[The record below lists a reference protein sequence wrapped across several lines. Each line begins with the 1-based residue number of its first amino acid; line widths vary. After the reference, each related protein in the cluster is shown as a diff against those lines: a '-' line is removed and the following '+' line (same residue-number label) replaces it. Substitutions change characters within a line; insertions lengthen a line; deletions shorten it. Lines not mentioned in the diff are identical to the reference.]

1 MTSERSPQYHAT
13 RLRVFAAVK
22 RLMHELK
29 RCPTIEEVKLEARM
43 SEHSVREHLASLNGA
58 DGLPYAI
65 GTKRARTQ
73 AGQYRRSLTYDEID
87 ASYVRGGTRTA
98 IRRGDRIDSNT
109 VPIDELI
116 NNYHRIQGGAFDE

>member
-1 MTSERSPQYHAT
+1 MTNERSPRYHAT

-29 RCPTIEEVKLEARM
+29 RCPTVEEVKLEARM
-43 SEHSVREHLASLNGA
+43 RESSVREHFASLDGA
-58 DGLPYAI
+58 DGLSYAL
-65 GTKRARTQ
+65 GTSRARKR

-87 ASYVRGGTRTA
+87 AANERGATRTA
-98 IRRGDRIDSNT
+98 IRRGDRIDPNT

-116 NNYHRIQGGAFDE
+116 TDYHRIQGGAFDE